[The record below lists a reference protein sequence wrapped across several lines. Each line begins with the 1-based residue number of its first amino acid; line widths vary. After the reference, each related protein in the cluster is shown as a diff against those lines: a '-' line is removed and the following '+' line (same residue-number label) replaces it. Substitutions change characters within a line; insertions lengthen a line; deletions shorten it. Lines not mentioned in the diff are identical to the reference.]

1 MSQLRKVSKLTNITE
16 TEAVEDP
23 VKDLEREAEQ
33 DNREVE
39 ENNKDLMFHEISR
52 KDLTFIW
59 NS

>member
-33 DNREVE
+33 DNRE

-52 KDLTFIW
+52 KDLTFI
-59 NS
+59 

>member
-52 KDLTFIW
+52 KDLTFI
-59 NS
+59 